1 MEETSESLAWLE
13 KYEIQ
18 EFPLIRLGETSTI
31 DDDVEIIFK
40 PRDDTAVSYQ
50 RLMLSFDE
58 DLLYRRRA
66 LATAFNSFVCPVVKP
81 IKPVI
86 LVNCFHSD
94 FVDLRED
101 LFLGEVCEEQRT
113 SLNNNKTRK
122 IRDPPP
128 RVSRRSSQVSRPIYL
143 RHRFL
148 PQSRKQYSS
157 SRRQR

>member
-1 MEETSESLAWLE
+1 MEETSESLDWLE

-40 PRDDTAVSYQ
+40 PQDDTAVSYQ
-50 RLMLSFDE
+50 RLMLSFEE
-58 DLLYRRRA
+58 DLLNRRREI
-66 LATAFNSFVCPVVKP
+66 ATAFNSFVWPVVEP
-81 IKPVI
+81 MEHSFVWPVY
-86 LVNCFHSD
+86 SD
-94 FVDLRED
+94 FVDLQED
-101 LFLGEVCEEQRT
+101 LFLGEVSEEPRT
-113 SLNNNKTRK
+113 SLSKTRR

-128 RVSRRSSQVSRPIYL
+128 RVSRRSSEVSRPIYL

-148 PQSRKQYSS
+148 PQSRKQSSS

>member
-18 EFPLIRLGETSTI
+18 EFPLIRLRETSTI
-31 DDDVEIIFK
+31 DDDVEIIFI
-40 PRDDTAVSYQ
+40 PQDDQAARFQ
-50 RLMLSFDE
+50 RLMLSFEE
-58 DLLYRRRA
+58 DLLYRRRE
-66 LATAFNSFVCPVVKP
+66 LATAFNSFVCPVVEP
-81 IKPVI
+81 MEHSFVWPVY
-86 LVNCFHSD
+86 SD

-101 LFLGEVCEEQRT
+101 LFLGEVSEEPRT
-113 SLNNNKTRK
+113 SLSKTRR

-128 RVSRRSSQVSRPIYL
+128 RVSRRSSEVSRPIYL

-148 PQSRKQYSS
+148 PQSRKQSSS

>member
-18 EFPLIRLGETSTI
+18 EFPLIRLRETSTI

-40 PRDDTAVSYQ
+40 PQDDTAVSYQ

-58 DLLYRRRA
+58 DLLYRRRE
-66 LATAFNSFVCPVVKP
+66 LATAFNSFVWPVY
-81 IKPVI
+81 
-86 LVNCFHSD
+86 SD
-94 FVDLRED
+94 FVDLQED
-101 LFLGEVCEEQRT
+101 LFLGEVSEEPRT
-113 SLNNNKTRK
+113 SLSKTRR

-128 RVSRRSSQVSRPIYL
+128 RVSRRSSEVSRPIYL

-157 SRRQR
+157 SRRQC